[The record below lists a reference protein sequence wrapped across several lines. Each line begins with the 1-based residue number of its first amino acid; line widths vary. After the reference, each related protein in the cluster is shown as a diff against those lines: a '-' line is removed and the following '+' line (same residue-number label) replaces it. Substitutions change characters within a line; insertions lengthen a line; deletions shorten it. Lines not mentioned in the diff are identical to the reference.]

1 MAAIIFAVISISG
14 GGRRRRSRSSGVETV
29 REGS

>member
-1 MAAIIFAVISISG
+1 MAAIIFAVISIS